1 MGQLA
6 VVSALLGVL
15 GTVCAIVFSYA
26 AFSRERKKDE
36 SEEGKQDGTL
46 LTEIGYIKSG
56 VDDIKRKQ
64 EKQDEQYIDVIIRVT
79 AADSSLKQAHKRI
92 DRLEDSEKE

>member
-56 VDDIKRKQ
+56 VLYHQRQ
-64 EKQDEQYIDVIIRVT
+64 T
-79 AADSSLKQAHKRI
+79 
-92 DRLEDSEKE
+92 